1 MARGVRVLYFDCFSG
16 ASGDMLLGAL
26 IDAGASEEAIRRAVD
41 GLGLEGHSLEIT
53 EVVKRSIRATRAL
66 VTTGEGV
73 QRRTLAELM
82 DILDRAALS
91 AGVRERALKTFGV
104 LAAAEARV
112 HGAGVSETHLH
123 EAGDDDA
130 LIDVVG
136 VCAALEDIGA
146 DMLVCSPLP
155 LGSGEVTT
163 AHGTIPVPAPAV
175 TEILKEVP
183 VLGKGGGEL
192 VTPTGA
198 ALLKANVDR
207 FALSP
212 PMTLRSTGYGA
223 GARDLEGPNVLRVM
237 HGDLLAGQSAITSG
251 WMVETN
257 IDDMNPELFPY
268 VIERLL
274 EAGAQDAWVTPIT
287 MKKGRPAFSLSVLC
301 EGSERDRVLDVIYAE
316 TTTIG
321 TRISPVAKDE
331 LARETTQVDVE
342 GHPVRVKV
350 ARRGNQVVNAMP
362 EHDDAVQA
370 ARLSGLPLKEVYRKV
385 EQNLD
390 RP

>member
-1 MARGVRVLYFDCFSG
+1 MRVLYFDCFSG

-26 IDAGASEEAIRRAVD
+26 LDAGADEGAIRLAVA
-41 GLGLEGHSLEIT
+41 GLGLEGHNLQVS
-53 EVVKRSIRATRAL
+53 EVTKKGIRATRAT
-66 VTTGEGV
+66 VTTTDAV
-73 QRRTLAELM
+73 PHRTLAEIM
-82 DILDRAALS
+82 DILDRAPLNA
-91 AGVRERALKTFGV
+91 AVRERALRTFGV

-112 HGAGVSETHLH
+112 HGVPLSETHLH
-123 EAGDDDA
+123 EAGNDDA

-136 VCAALEDIGA
+136 VCAALEDIAA
-146 DMLVCSPLP
+146 DMTVCSPLP
-155 LGSGEVTT
+155 LGSGEVRS

-223 GARDLEGPNVLRVM
+223 GESDLDGPNVLRVM

-268 VIERLL
+268 VIERLF
-274 EAGAQDAWVTPIT
+274 EAGAQDAWVSPIT
-287 MKKGRPAFSLSVLC
+287 MKKGRPAFALSVLC

-316 TTTIG
+316 TTTLG

-331 LARETTQVDVE
+331 LERSWIEVEVE
-342 GHPVRVKV
+342 GHPVRVKL
-350 ARRGNQVVNAMP
+350 ARRGNQTVNAMP
-362 EHDDAVQA
+362 EHDDAVQV
-370 ARLSGLPLKEVYRKV
+370 ARMTGLPLKQVYRLV
-385 EQNLD
+385 ERAIEPNA
-390 RP
+390 